1 MKTTHT
7 FGVQFIV
14 RMNRA
19 KDGLVTIYVRVTVD
33 GSKVEISLKR
43 FVDPVSWNAKKGMP
57 RGSRDEI
64 KALNHFLEQ
73 VKAKLLDCYQG
84 MQLQDQFVTAETVKN
99 KFLGHDENH
108 HTLLELVE
116 YHNTDL
122 KGSLEPGTMKNYF
135 TTQRY
140 IKKFLK
146 TQYNFSD
153 IPLPRLTFK
162 FIVDFECYLF
172 RGYERKA
179 IRDRWTIGARGR
191 RIDFFKVLK
200 GQLSFAH

>member
-1 MKTTHT
+1 MRTTHT

-19 KDGLVTIYVRVTVD
+19 KDGLVPIYVRVTVD
-33 GSKVEISLKR
+33 GCKVEISLKR
-43 FVDPVSWNAKKGMP
+43 FIDPVCWNAKKGMP

-99 KFLGHDENH
+99 KFLGLDENH

-116 YHNTDL
+116 SQHR
-122 KGSLEPGTMKNYF
+122 LERF
-135 TTQRY
+135 
-140 IKKFLK
+140 
-146 TQYNFSD
+146 
-153 IPLPRLTFK
+153 
-162 FIVDFECYLF
+162 
-172 RGYERKA
+172 
-179 IRDRWTIGARGR
+179 IGARHNEELFHHAAVYQEVPEGS
-191 RIDFFKVLK
+191 V
-200 GQLSFAH
+200 